1 MSGKDLPHL
10 KKWAEENAGI
20 DFAKTAPKQADMEIH
35 APHFNHAFL
44 EELGDKE
51 LDRRSFLK
59 WERIMHSHGATL
71 AEVFTLRHGV
81 FPRCVDVIVYPDSHQ
96 QVERIVALANKHD
109 VVLVPYGGG
118 TNVTQSLIL
127 NPKEKRMI
135 VSLDMSRMNRIKW
148 VDKINMLA
156 CIEAG
161 IIGQDLERE
170 LKNYGVVLGHE
181 PDSIEF
187 STLGGWISTRA
198 SGMKKNAYGNIEDIL
213 MNVKLVTTKGT
224 ISKNA
229 EWPRVSNGPDLNHVV
244 LGHEGNFGVVTEA
257 VLRVRPIPEV
267 KEYSSIIFHDFEIG
281 IKFMDEVAR
290 SRNWPASLRVVDN
303 TQFKASQA
311 LKEKTNSMT
320 KEFVDM
326 LKMFYVLRIKGFDM
340 NKFVGCTVVFEGTR

>member
-1 MSGKDLPHL
+1 
-10 KKWAEENAGI
+10 
-20 DFAKTAPKQADMEIH
+20 
-35 APHFNHAFL
+35 
-44 EELGDKE
+44 
-51 LDRRSFLK
+51 
-59 WERIMHSHGATL
+59 
-71 AEVFTLRHGV
+71 
-81 FPRCVDVIVYPDSHQ
+81 
-96 QVERIVALANKHD
+96 
-109 VVLVPYGGG
+109 
-118 TNVTQSLIL
+118 
-127 NPKEKRMI
+127 
-135 VSLDMSRMNRIKW
+135 
-148 VDKINMLA
+148 MLA

-213 MNVKLVTTKGT
+213 MNCKLVTSKGT
-224 ISKNA
+224 ITKLS

-244 LGHEGNFGVVTEA
+244 MGHEGNFGVVTEA
-257 VLRVRPIPEV
+257 VMRVRPIPEV

-326 LKMFYVLRIKGFDM
+326 LKMFYVLRVKGFDI

>member
-1 MSGKDLPHL
+1 M

-20 DFAKTAPKQADMEIH
+20 DFNKTAPKQSDMNIH
-35 APHFNHAFL
+35 APNFNHAFL
-44 EELGDKE
+44 EELGEKDF
-51 LDRRSFLK
+51 DRRSFFK

-81 FPRCVDVIVYPDSHQ
+81 FHRCVDVIIYPDNHQ
-96 QVERIVALANKHD
+96 QVERIVELANKHN

-127 NPKEKRMI
+127 NPKETRMI

-213 MNVKLVTTKGT
+213 MNVKLVTSKGT
-224 ISKNA
+224 ISKNT

-244 LGHEGNFGVVTEA
+244 MGHEGNFGVVTEA

-267 KEYSSIIFHDFEIG
+267 KEYSSIVFHDFEIG

-303 TQFKASQA
+303 T
-311 LKEKTNSMT
+311 
-320 KEFVDM
+320 
-326 LKMFYVLRIKGFDM
+326 
-340 NKFVGCTVVFEGTR
+340 